1 MTYSPARW
9 ASAACLRVALRADAA
24 SARARLGAGIAA
36 LILTLLLRLLARSDA
51 TWDGCP
57 GDTDGLHSTRHGL
70 VMPTMGRAPH
80 AACIEAGLVPGWSL
94 AGVRNRGLRPAAT
107 PARTRR
113 RALPARAPP
122 TPVRAP
128 C

>member
-1 MTYSPARW
+1 MNHSPAPQ
-9 ASAACLRVALRADAA
+9 APAPCLRVALRADAA
-24 SARARLGAGIAA
+24 SARARLGAGIAV
-36 LILTLLLRLLARSDA
+36 LILTLLLRLLARTDTA
-51 TWDGCP
+51 WDSLA
-57 GDTDGLHSTRHGL
+57 GDTDDFEHSPHAL

-80 AACIEAGLVPGWSL
+80 AACVEAGLVPGWSL
-94 AGVRNRGLRPAAT
+94 AGMRNRGLRPAAT

-122 TPVRAP
+122 TPFLAP